1 MERLRVTTKW
11 ANDLANEVVIA
22 AHGRGGP
29 NHVIQTEEDWTVVLN
44 ILEICAKYF
53 PKEISDYLE
62 FNKVIKASQKN
73 KYGLLEEPET
83 KKGGVA
89 NVRQI
94 GTWPFEFETLVR
106 VVWPRQKMDKK
117 FTGELFRRFPAL
129 QTAEKL

>member
-1 MERLRVTTKW
+1 MEKFRVTTKW
-11 ANDLANEVVIA
+11 ANDLANEVVFA

-29 NHVIQTEEDWTVVLN
+29 NEVIQTEEDWIVVRD

-62 FNKVIKASQKN
+62 LNKAIKANQKN
-73 KYGLLEEPET
+73 QYGLLEEPET
-83 KKGGVA
+83 PKGGIA

-106 VVWPRQKMDKK
+106 VIWPRQKMDKK
-117 FTGELFRRFPAL
+117 FTREFFRRFPAL
-129 QTAEKL
+129 RTAEKL